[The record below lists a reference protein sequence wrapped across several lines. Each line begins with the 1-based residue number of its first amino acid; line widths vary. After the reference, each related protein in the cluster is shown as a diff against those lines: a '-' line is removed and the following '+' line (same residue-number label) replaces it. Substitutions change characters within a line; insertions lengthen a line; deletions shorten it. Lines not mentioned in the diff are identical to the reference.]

1 MLDDELHFLLLRAF
15 NHSNRR
21 IDAAIRGIGLLLGCA
36 ILALGICMEVS
47 PKLIMV
53 PGGRHGERILHREQ
67 GEVRHD
73 QGLLRRFTA
82 GAATGRPR
90 RTCAR

>member
-1 MLDDELHFLLLRAF
+1 MMLDDELHFLLLRAF

-47 PKLIMV
+47 PS
-53 PGGRHGERILHREQ
+53 
-67 GEVRHD
+67 
-73 QGLLRRFTA
+73 
-82 GAATGRPR
+82 
-90 RTCAR
+90 